1 MISPNRKGQYEAYI
15 IIFWLAIRPEV
26 LQRQQI
32 RNTTQKKPQTTKQK
46 KKQKKPQK
54 RTKTKRV
61 CPREWVSSCF
71 FLDTHNANGQPIRKG
86 ERIIFAAMNST

>member
-15 IIFWLAIRPEV
+15 IIFWLAIRPKV

-46 KKQKKPQK
+46 KKTNKTPKKNQNKP
-54 RTKTKRV
+54 
-61 CPREWVSSCF
+61 CVSSRMGKQLLLLRHSQC
-71 FLDTHNANGQPIRKG
+71 
-86 ERIIFAAMNST
+86 